1 MANPDDNGAKAT
13 WTEADEKAFRQREK
27 DLAERARD
35 RAPTEAW
42 QAEREQLIALAIRT
56 SNNILPAKRSNSHF
70 TYKLEPL

>member
-42 QAEREQLIALAIRT
+42 QAEREQLIALAIRRKLV
-56 SNNILPAKRSNSHF
+56 LPPKVFKRLNAEASD
-70 TYKLEPL
+70 

>member
-42 QAEREQLIALAIRT
+42 QAEREQLIALAIRRKLVL
-56 SNNILPAKRSNSHF
+56 SPKEFKRLNA
-70 TYKLEPL
+70 EAGD